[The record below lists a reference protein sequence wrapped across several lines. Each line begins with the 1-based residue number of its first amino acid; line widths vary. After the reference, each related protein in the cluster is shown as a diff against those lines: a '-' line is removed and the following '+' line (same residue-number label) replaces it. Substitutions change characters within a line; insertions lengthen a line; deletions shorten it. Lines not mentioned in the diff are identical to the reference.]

1 MERVLTDKAPKPIGP
16 YSQAI
21 IDGRYIF
28 CSGQLGINPNLP
40 EDPDFNRIPYTVAE
54 QTKQIF
60 ENFKA
65 ILEET
70 YTDFN
75 HVVKATVY
83 LLDERDFREMN
94 EVYAEYFGNHKPA
107 RTTIIIERLPI
118 WNAKVEIDIIAVI
131 PWYAKIL
138 RFIEKSTRVYGETLF
153 YLPG

>member
-1 MERVLTDKAPKPIGP
+1 MKAVKTDKAPLPIGP

-21 IDGRYIF
+21 IDGRYVF

-40 EDPDFNRIPYTVAE
+40 EDPEFNRIPYSAAE

-60 ENFKA
+60 ENLKA
-65 ILEET
+65 ILEEAGT
-70 YTDFN
+70 SLEK
-75 HVVKATVY
+75 VVKATVY
-83 LLDERDFREMN
+83 LLDGRDFREMN

-131 PWYAKIL
+131 PWHFRLCGFLSRTFKLPEGI
-138 RFIEKSTRVYGETLF
+138 RF
-153 YLPG
+153 YLP

>member
-1 MERVLTDKAPKPIGP
+1 MKAVKTDKAPLPIGP
-16 YSQAI
+16 YSQAT
-21 IDGRYIF
+21 IDGRYVF

-40 EDPDFNRIPYTVAE
+40 EDPQFNRIPYAIAE

-65 ILEET
+65 ILEEA

-94 EVYAEYFGNHKPA
+94 EVYAEYFGSNKPA
-107 RTTIIIERLPI
+107 RTTIIVDKLPI

-131 PWYAKIL
+131 PLYAKIL
-138 RFIEKSTRVYGETLF
+138 RFIEKSTRVYGEIRF